1 MKTKTKFLIGFGLT
15 FLISF
20 IYFLIYFIKRYQDP
34 LSDFSLFS
42 LFMILI
48 IPYIIYVQVSLF
60 SKVENRILSENISWI
75 VKYIFVLFLI
85 ICTLAIAEW
94 DNITTMYPLIVSI
107 SLLFNWNTEG
117 EKQVRQKSEKDVIEI
132 KPKPVLPYLI
142 NFIILT
148 IVFIIV
154 SMCYYMI
161 ETIKD
166 GIWTVIIIYGISFI
180 IIYWIFYLV
189 YRFLLRDTKIVQ
201 ITKVGVIFI
210 SLYMIYYYCSSIDD
224 MPYHLLLAYLLV
236 SVVSLTTQNLI
247 LTRKRR
253 EER

>member
-1 MKTKTKFLIGFGLT
+1 MKKFLIGIGIVSIIVVIYSVMTVVNQNSLE
-15 FLISF
+15 IYDF
-20 IYFLIYFIKRYQDP
+20 I
-34 LSDFSLFS
+34 FSPFV
-42 LFMILI
+42 F
-48 IPYIIYVQVSLF
+48 
-60 SKVENRILSENISWI
+60 
-75 VKYIFVLFLI
+75 YIFSFFAGVLTKRIYSKKIYLLTKYAGILFFI
-85 ICTLAIAEW
+85 VVTLAISEW
-94 DNITTMYPLIVSI
+94 EEIETMYPLIISI
-107 SLLFNWNTEG
+107 SLLFNWNTEE
-117 EKQVRQKSEKDVIEI
+117 EKLVRQKSEKEFIET

-142 NFIILT
+142 NFIVLV

-154 SMCYYMI
+154 SLCYYMI